1 MDMMIEAT
9 EFERS
14 EEQIYPMN
22 GIKIDKGFYTVFEL
36 KRRYD
41 DEQKRIVL
49 DSDFQ
54 RDFVWKHNIFLIIFT
69 ILILRRLFSDRV
81 KIMIP

>member
-1 MDMMIEAT
+1 
-9 EFERS
+9 
-14 EEQIYPMN
+14 MN

-41 DEQKRIVL
+41 NEQKRIIL

-54 RDFVWKHNIFLIIFT
+54 RDFVWKHKRKAELIESVLMGLPLPNFYNC
-69 ILILRRLFSDRV
+69 
-81 KIMIP
+81 